1 MPAEIVF
8 VGHGCFLNNE
18 SLSIC
23 STYMKRAMLLRGSY
37 RFLGNMTEKFV
48 AEIYV
53 LQFKMVV
60 GIGVCKNG

>member
-1 MPAEIVF
+1 
-8 VGHGCFLNNE
+8 
-18 SLSIC
+18 
-23 STYMKRAMLLRGSY
+23 MKRAMLLRGSY